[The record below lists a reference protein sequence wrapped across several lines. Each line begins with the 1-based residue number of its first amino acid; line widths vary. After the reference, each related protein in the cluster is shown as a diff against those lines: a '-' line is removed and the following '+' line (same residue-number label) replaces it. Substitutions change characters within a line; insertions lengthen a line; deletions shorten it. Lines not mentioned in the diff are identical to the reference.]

1 MKTFKTTAT
10 LLLLLASPVSYSDFI
25 TGNEL
30 VEYCNPDAGN
40 THWGMCR
47 GYVTGVYGRQFW
59 VEDSEFKSCPPDGT
73 TIEQMT
79 SVVRKYLTERPE
91 YLHLQASVLVAI
103 AVSVAWPC
111 SD

>member
-10 LLLLLASPVSYSDFI
+10 LLLLLASPVSYSLV

-30 VEYCNPDAGN
+30 VEYCKSNDRGIY
-40 THWGMCR
+40 WGMCR
-47 GYVTGVYGRQFW
+47 GYIYGVYDRQYW
-59 VEDSEFKSCPPDGT
+59 VEDSKFESCPPDGV

-79 SVVRKYLTERPE
+79 SVVRKYLTDRPE
-91 YLHLQASVLVAI
+91 KLHSAASALVTVGI
-103 AVSVAWPC
+103 SLAWPC